1 MRSTIP
7 FSSIRLFNLRRLF
20 LVITALLTCYN
31 SPPAHGETRPE
42 IVTVQFKSQIIGQT
56 LPYQALLPS
65 DYATSATRYPVLFML
80 HGLTGRYTDWFTR
93 TNLADYAA
101 RYRLIIITPD
111 GRDSWYTDS
120 ATVPTDKY
128 ETYFFSELLPDVDDR
143 FRTIKDRRGR
153 GVAGLSMG
161 GYGALKFALKHPDQ
175 FGFAASMSGA
185 LDAATR
191 TDEKPGFAWDFLR
204 PSILAAYG
212 AKNSPEREA
221 NDLRQLARNLPD
233 SQIGALPFLYFD
245 CGTEDGFLETNRD
258 LAAIFLTKK
267 IPHEYRQL
275 PGGHDWGYWDKQSR
289 EILRL
294 FAERLRRGGVLT
306 D

>member
-1 MRSTIP
+1 MRSANP
-7 FSSIRLFNLRRLF
+7 FPSIRLFNLRRLF
-20 LVITALLTCYN
+20 FVIATLLICH
-31 SPPAHGETRPE
+31 PLPARGESKAE
-42 IVTVQFKSQIIGQT
+42 IVTVQFRSQIIGQP
-56 LPYQALLPS
+56 LPYQALLPP
-65 DYATSATRYPVLFML
+65 DYSASVTRYPVLFML

-111 GRDSWYTDS
+111 GRDSWYMDS
-120 ATVPTDKY
+120 AAVPTDKY

-161 GYGALKFALKHPDQ
+161 GYGALKFALKHPGQ

-191 TDEKPGFAWDFLR
+191 TDENPGFAWDFLR

-212 AKNSPEREA
+212 AKNNPAREA
-221 NDLRQLARNLPD
+221 NDLHLLARNLTP

-245 CGTEDGFLETNRD
+245 CGAEDGFLETNRD
-258 LAAIFLTKK
+258 LAAIFLMKK

-275 PGGHDWGYWDKQSR
+275 PGGHDWGYWDKQAR

-294 FAERLRRGGVLT
+294 FAEHLKRGGILT

>member
-1 MRSTIP
+1 MRSRNP
-7 FSSIRLFNLRRLF
+7 FPSIRLFNLRRLS
-20 LVITALLTCYN
+20 LVITALLSCHAAT
-31 SPPAHGETRPE
+31 PAQGERRAE
-42 IVTVQFKSQIIGQT
+42 ITTVQFKSQIIGQT
-56 LPYQALLPS
+56 LPYQALLPP
-65 DYATSATRYPVLFML
+65 DYPTSVTRYPVLFLL

-161 GYGALKFALKHPDQ
+161 GYGALKFALRRPDQ

-212 AKNSPEREA
+212 AKNSPARAA
-221 NDLRQLARNLPD
+221 NDLHQLASGLTP

-245 CGTEDGFLETNRD
+245 CGMEDGFLETNRD
-258 LAAIFLTKK
+258 LAAIFLMKK

-289 EILRL
+289 EILRVFTGHL
-294 FAERLRRGGVLT
+294 KRSGVVT